1 MTSVLKVWGRPTST
15 NTQRVLWTL
24 VEAGVPY
31 ELTLASATTGEK
43 GYVWQGEVPF
53 GIVDTAAYRSMNPNG
68 TIPTIEDG
76 GFILW
81 ESNAIVAY
89 LARRYAPD
97 RLFGGSEVTFAGA
110 LQWMIWA
117 NYSMDPALH
126 ALILHL
132 ERLPADQ
139 RSAETV
145 EASRQDVV
153 RKLELMEAQLA
164 RSGYFAGDAFTIGD
178 IPLGIS
184 TQRFFHFGLERPA
197 LPRIE
202 GWLARLGEREGFR
215 THVAPPEKHLP
226 SRERARTA

>member
-1 MTSVLKVWGRPTST
+1 MTPVLKVWGRPTST

-31 ELTLASATTGEK
+31 ELTLASGTTGEK

-53 GIVDTAAYRSMNPNG
+53 GIVDNASYLSMNPNG
-68 TIPTIEDG
+68 TIPTIDDG

-89 LARRYAPD
+89 LARRYAAS
-97 RLFGGSEVTFAGA
+97 RLFGADETMFARA

-132 ERLPADQ
+132 ERLPASQ

-145 EASRQDVV
+145 EVSRREVV
-153 RKLELMEAQLA
+153 RRLELMEARLA
-164 RSGYFAGDAFTIGD
+164 LSTYFAGDVFTIGD

-184 TQRFFHFGLERPA
+184 TQRFFHFELERPD
-197 LPRIE
+197 LPHVE

-215 THVAPPEKHLP
+215 VHVAPLEKHLP
-226 SRERARTA
+226 SRVGTRAA